1 MNTQIFGLL
10 GILLIISLVPLAD
23 AQISVGEK
31 ANQKSVE
38 VVISSDGE
46 VHVTHVVRSSN
57 LPQDLEL
64 VYGTVSNISV
74 VNEQG
79 GEELFSMI
87 ADDSVVLLQPSDEE
101 LIIEYDLDDV
111 LIKIDNVWTW
121 SFRYLETTTFIIP
134 EKVDLFFVNERPVY
148 LDDKKGFSCHG
159 CQMVLEYTIDEPKN
173 IERVNWENNEFVV
186 EIITFTKIE
195 NFDFS
200 QSNKEISFKVNEEN
214 QFVTT
219 VIPLELLWGPYA
231 VFLNDEKI
239 FFTDNFNNGTHVW
252 INIKPDTTGEI
263 SIIGTTVVPEFSIIA
278 PLAIGFL
285 MIMTI
290 PLMRKF
296 SLR

>member
-79 GEELFSMI
+79 DEELFSMI

-186 EIITFTKIE
+186 EIITFAKIE

-263 SIIGTTVVPEFSIIA
+263 SIIGTTVVPEFPIIA

-296 SLR
+296 NLR

>member
-79 GEELFSMI
+79 DEELFSMI

-186 EIITFTKIE
+186 EIITFAKIE

-239 FFTDNFNNGTHVW
+239 FFADNFNNGTHVW
-252 INIKPDTTGEI
+252 INIKPDTIGEI

>member
-1 MNTQIFGLL
+1 
-10 GILLIISLVPLAD
+10 
-23 AQISVGEK
+23 
-31 ANQKSVE
+31 

-219 VIPLELLWGPYA
+219 VIPLELFNWR
-231 VFLNDEKI
+231 
-239 FFTDNFNNGTHVW
+239 NFNHRYY
-252 INIKPDTTGEI
+252 
-263 SIIGTTVVPEFSIIA
+263 SRS
-278 PLAIGFL
+278 
-285 MIMTI
+285 
-290 PLMRKF
+290 
-296 SLR
+296 